1 MNKRGLVLSGGGSL
15 GAYEV
20 GVLKALFNR
29 GYRYDVIAGVSVGS
43 LHALSLSQWGNNL
56 QTNGVTDLNSIW
68 RNIETKDV
76 YKKHSWWIFN
86 YISSFWKKSLYT
98 MKPLAQIVEQNL
110 HIDNLHASS
119 VKGYAGVTN
128 LQDGKYYTLEL
139 NSLRKQEV
147 IDVIHAS
154 CVFPGMFEPVKL
166 SGIPGLPHGDYVDG
180 GVRDTIPLKVVTDLA
195 HKENITEIDIIMT
208 APLSGGVKRQENF
221 KSAIDVGLRAAFI
234 MADEVMVTD
243 RLQGLCNT
251 IPNIPVRVFA
261 PEKSL
266 DADGFKFEKKT
277 ILRLIS
283 TGYLETMNKLGKNN
297 VPTFHSH

>member
-20 GVLKALFNR
+20 GVLQGLYNTGHK
-29 GYRYDVIAGVSVGS
+29 YDVIAGVSVGS
-43 LHALSLSQWGNNL
+43 LHALSLSQWGSNL
-56 QTNGVTDLNSIW
+56 QGSGLEDLNTIW
-68 RNIETKDV
+68 KSIETKDV

-98 MKPLAQIVEQNL
+98 MKPLAQLVEKNL
-110 HIDNLHASS
+110 HIDNLHSSS
-119 VKGYAGVTN
+119 VKGYVGVTN

-180 GVRDTIPLKVVTDLA
+180 GVRDTIPLKVITDLA
-195 HKENITEIDIIMT
+195 HKENITEIDIVMT

-261 PEKSL
+261 PEKPL
-266 DADGFKFEKKT
+266 NVDGFKFEKDTSKDLIAKGRDDT
-277 ILRLIS
+277 YAKLRRKS
-283 TGYLETMNKLGKNN
+283 